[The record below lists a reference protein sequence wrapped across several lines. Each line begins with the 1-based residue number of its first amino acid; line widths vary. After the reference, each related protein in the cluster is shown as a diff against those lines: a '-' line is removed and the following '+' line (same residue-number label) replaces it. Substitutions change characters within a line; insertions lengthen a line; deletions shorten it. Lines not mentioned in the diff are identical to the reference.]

1 MQKNTYFY
9 GECCDLT
16 HEGQGIVKVE
26 GMPYFVKGM
35 LIGEK
40 GKLKVIKQLKNYG
53 IARLIELE
61 EL

>member
-26 GMPYFVKGM
+26 GIPYFVKGM

-53 IARLIELE
+53 CSTFN
-61 EL
+61 